1 MEFPLSLHRYHTIRQ
16 KTIERLRGDRRRN
29 CNKRKWIKTMK
40 LIFKLS
46 VYMASIDLALSW
58 CLPHH
63 PNTKNRSTRRT
74 VTLSLSSMD
83 DGRSGESKKSIA
95 DYTLGLH
102 GGKYQFGD
110 SSGFSSAGQE
120 FAASLYSSVETQPV
134 DYASEDLPNWAVR
147 LSELSAEC
155 LKLYSSSIQPLPA
168 DGKVTI
174 VNDEM
179 TWERYYAFVVPRGE
193 QSTAVSVE
201 PWVGMLA
208 PRGGQETLQVTPSSL
223 PSSGPTW
230 LVVGTETERWIY
242 SL

>member
-1 MEFPLSLHRYHTIRQ
+1 
-16 KTIERLRGDRRRN
+16 
-29 CNKRKWIKTMK
+29 MK
-40 LIFKLS
+40 LIVKLS
-46 VYMASIDLALSW
+46 VYMTSIDVALSW

-63 PNTKNRSTRRT
+63 HPNSNKLATRT
-74 VTLSLSSMD
+74 VTLSLSSVD
-83 DGRSGESKKSIA
+83 DGRNAESKKSIA

-102 GGKYQFGD
+102 GGKYQFGE

-120 FAASLYSSVETQPV
+120 FAASLYSSGETQQV
-134 DYASEDLPNWAVR
+134 DYASEDLPDWAVR
-147 LSELSAEC
+147 LSELTTEC
-155 LKLYSSSIQPLPA
+155 LRMYSSSIQALPA

-193 QSTAVSVE
+193 QGTTVSVE

-223 PSSGPTW
+223 PTSGRSW